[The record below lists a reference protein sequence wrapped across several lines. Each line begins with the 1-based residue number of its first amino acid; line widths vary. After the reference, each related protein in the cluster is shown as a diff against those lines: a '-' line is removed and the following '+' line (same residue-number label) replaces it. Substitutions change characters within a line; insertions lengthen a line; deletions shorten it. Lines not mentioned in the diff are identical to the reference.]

1 MTERH
6 FGRILTAMLLV
17 LGLAVVALWVRFA
30 GGPELIEGIGRLHPV
45 YALVLV
51 GLTAAS
57 VLLRFVR
64 WQFLLR
70 RLHVRVPTRRS
81 LSIYLASLAGIATPA
96 YVGEA
101 IRSVFLRRAF
111 GSSVTTTLAAW
122 VAERLLDFV
131 AIALLGGA
139 ALTGSPLVVGALL
152 IAALGLAVVRAK
164 EGTRGS
170 RAMLLPTLGLTILAW
185 FPATLILGVA
195 AKALG
200 VQLGMLHGM
209 RVFSAATFGGGLS
222 LMPAGMGTTGSF
234 AILQLQGLEIGLR
247 DAVTVVSV
255 FRLATAGITLAVGG
269 AFLLVELR
277 LTRARAP
284 RAEEHFDNIAG
295 EYLDQFAPH
304 IWDLLLERKT
314 ALLCSALPAPTPSSV
329 GVDLGCGLGRQA
341 LALAGRGY
349 RVIGIDPAHNLLQYA
364 QRGGL
369 TTVTASGLQLPFADE
384 SVDFVYTV
392 GVLHHLIGPGW
403 QETACREVSRVL
415 RPGGVFAVH
424 ETNPRN
430 PLFRLYMGYL
440 FPVLRSIDEG
450 IERWIDAEQW
460 NDVDP
465 MRLERVE
472 YFTFLPDFLPRAL
485 LRAVLPLE
493 HWLERSPLRRYSVHY
508 MAVLRKPAVAA
519 PAAVNG
525 VARTSA
531 TADARP

>member
-1 MTERH
+1 MARH
-6 FGRILTAMLLV
+6 FGRIVAATLLV

-30 GGPELIEGIGRLHPV
+30 GGPELVEGIAGMNPGYGLL
-45 YALVLV
+45 LVS
-51 GLTAAS
+51 LTVAC

-101 IRSVFLRRAF
+101 IRSVLLRRAF
-111 GSSVTTTLAAW
+111 GASVTTTLAAW
-122 VAERLLDFV
+122 VAERLLDFA

-139 ALTGSPLVVGALL
+139 ALTGSPFVVGVLL
-152 IAALGLAVVRAK
+152 LAALAVSTMRGG
-164 EGTRGS
+164 EGSLRS
-170 RAMLLPTLGLTILAW
+170 RTVLLPTLGLTVLAW
-185 FPATLILGVA
+185 FPATLVLGVA

-200 VQLGMLHGM
+200 MPLGLLDGM

-234 AILQLQGLEIGLR
+234 AILQLEGLDFALP
-247 DAVTVVSV
+247 DAVAVVSV

-269 AFLLVELR
+269 AFLLMELR
-277 LTRARAP
+277 LARAP
-284 RAEEHFDNIAG
+284 APTADEHFDHIAG

-314 ALLCSALPAPTPSSV
+314 ALLCSALPAPSPDV
-329 GVDLGCGLGRQA
+329 HGLDLGCGLGRQA
-341 LALAGRGY
+341 RALTDRGY
-349 RVIGIDPAHNLLQYA
+349 RVIGLDPAHNLLRHA
-364 QRGGL
+364 SRSGL
-369 TTVTASGLQLPFADE
+369 PVVTGSGLQLPFADA
-384 SVDFVYTV
+384 SVDYVYTV

-403 QETACREVSRVL
+403 QETACREVGRVL
-415 RPGGVFAVH
+415 RPGGVFIVH

-450 IERWIDAEQW
+450 IERWIEADRWRAVEG
-460 NDVDP
+460 
-465 MRLERVE
+465 MRLERIE

-485 LRAVLPLE
+485 LQGVLPLE
-493 HWLERSPLRRYSVHY
+493 RWLERSRLRRYSVHY
-508 MAVLRKPAVAA
+508 MAVLRKPPSPTMASD
-519 PAAVNG
+519 G
-525 VARTSA
+525 LRSGA
-531 TADARP
+531 TADVRV